1 MPFSRDSVKL
11 KRLALLAGGA
21 VAATVAGCA
30 LDMTPFVPNDTL
42 FTDQWHLRNTGQAG
56 NDGMPGTAGE
66 DLNVSVAWANYR
78 GRGVRIAIVDDG
90 LDIAHPDLVANMVPN
105 GSFNYTDQSTDPSTP
120 PGPHGTACA
129 GLAAAVGN
137 NNLGVTGVAM
147 SANLVG
153 FNLLANNTVANQVDA
168 MTRAL
173 TANHIY
179 SNSWGAADGV
189 GIMSGSTAEWRAAV
203 DQGLSTGRGGSGAI
217 YTWAAGNGGSGA
229 VDRSDYDGQ
238 ANYHGVIAVAAL
250 NDKGRKTDYSEEG
263 SNVLVGAFA
272 GEQCDSHTVTT
283 VDIQGD
289 GGYNDGANPAAN
301 YADPNYSRCFNG
313 TSAATP
319 EVSGVVALML
329 EANPSLSWREVR
341 WILAHTARKND
352 PNDTGWTT
360 NGVDAGVNHKYGY
373 GAADATAATNAA
385 RTWSAP
391 VNLKGAQRTAT
402 GSATPNAAIEDRP
415 AGAATSPILVS
426 TITLNSGGLTGVE
439 FVAVTVTSDHPDTG
453 QLSMELISP
462 AGTRSTL
469 MLAHRCVQNATQV
482 RCGPTLE
489 AGHRFGIA
497 RLMGERVD
505 GDWTL
510 RIVDGENG
518 LTGSLVSWNL
528 TVYGY

>member
-1 MPFSRDSVKL
+1 MPFSRDSVQL
-11 KRLALLAGGA
+11 RRLALLALGA

-30 LDMTPFVPNDTL
+30 LDMTPFVPNDPL

-90 LDIAHPDLVANMVPN
+90 LDITHPDLSTVA
-105 GSFNYTDQSTDPSTP
+105 GQSFNYTDQSTDPSTP
-120 PGPHGTACA
+120 AGPHGTACA

-137 NNLGVTGVAM
+137 NALGVTGVAM
-147 SANLVG
+147 SATLVG
-153 FNLLANNTVANQVDA
+153 YNLLTTLTEANQVDA

-179 SNSWGAADGV
+179 SNSWGATDGL
-189 GIMSGSTAEWRAAV
+189 GTMSGSSAAWRGAV
-203 DQGLSTGRGGSGAI
+203 DQGLSTGRGGRGAI
-217 YTWAAGNGGSGA
+217 YTWAAGNGGSGR

-250 NDKGRKTDYSEEG
+250 NDKGRKADYSEEG

-272 GEQCDSHTVTT
+272 GEQCESHTVTT

-289 GGYNDGANPAAN
+289 GGYNDGANAAAN

-319 EVSGVVALML
+319 EISGVVALML
-329 EANPSLSWREVR
+329 EANPNLSWREVR

-352 PNDTGWTT
+352 PTDTGWAT
-360 NGVDAGVNHKYGY
+360 NGADAGVNHKYGY

-391 VNLKGAQRTAT
+391 VNLQGAQRTAT
-402 GSATPNAAIEDRP
+402 ASATPGAAIEDSP
-415 AGAATSPILVS
+415 AVGAAGPILTS
-426 TITLNSGGLTGVE
+426 SITVNASGLTGVE

-453 QLSMELISP
+453 QLSLELVSP

-469 MLAHRCVQNATQV
+469 MVGHRCVQNSTQV
-482 RCGPTLE
+482 PCGSTLE

-510 RIVDGENG
+510 RVVDGEPG